1 MYKALVNFCQIA
13 TRQKKGGS
21 KVKSLIES
29 CYIFHWLLLICALQ
43 DWRVFLC
50 VWCFLLRF
58 FSDFHDI
65 QELFLKMSNAFSWSE
80 NMESQPR
87 ANVCVKVHMYPTS
100 WYSPQIHSHHFALMH
115 KSWEIITRRCWVWIF
130 VHFSASIFNIILTPY
145 INV

>member
-1 MYKALVNFCQIA
+1 MPQDK
-13 TRQKKGGS
+13 KKG
-21 KVKSLIES
+21 VLKSN
-29 CYIFHWLLLICALQ
+29 HWL
-43 DWRVFLC
+43 RVVTFFTGCYWFVLFKIEGFFLC